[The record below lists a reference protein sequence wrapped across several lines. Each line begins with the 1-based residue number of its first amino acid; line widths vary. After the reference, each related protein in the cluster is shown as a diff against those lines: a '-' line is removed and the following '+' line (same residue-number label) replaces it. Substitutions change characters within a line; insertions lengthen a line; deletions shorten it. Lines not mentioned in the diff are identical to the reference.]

1 MVICKLVGYSQNVSI
16 DCSVL
21 TLTAISMERFTVVM
35 CPFKRATLNHKARY
49 TVIPIWIISIAM
61 CSPLLYVNQLL
72 EYEGNFFLPRRMD
85 SVVDFRNI
93 LPQPELHRHTFCIE
107 LCFTS
112 HLHNSSVL
120 LYNGKSWN
128 RQIPGHRHLRH
139 ARPYSAARKKLVRML
154 RVIVCLFGF
163 LITLYFYF
171 CFTARNT

>member
-49 TVIPIWIISIAM
+49 TVIPIWIISPVFASSLRKPVTGIRRE
-61 CSPLLYVNQLL
+61 V
-72 EYEGNFFLPRRMD
+72 FLPRRMD

-120 LYNGKSWN
+120 LYNVM
-128 RQIPGHRHLRH
+128 LDLT
-139 ARPYSAARKKLVRML
+139 RPLE
-154 RVIVCLFGF
+154 
-163 LITLYFYF
+163 
-171 CFTARNT
+171 RNL

>member
-49 TVIPIWIISIAM
+49 TDVFASSLRKPVTGIRRE
-61 CSPLLYVNQLL
+61 V
-72 EYEGNFFLPRRMD
+72 FLPRRMD

-93 LPQPELHRHTFCIE
+93 LPRPELHRHTFCIE

-112 HLHNSSVL
+112 LFITVL
-120 LYNGKSWN
+120 YSCITVKVWN

-139 ARPYSAARKKLVRML
+139 SRPYSAARKKLVRML